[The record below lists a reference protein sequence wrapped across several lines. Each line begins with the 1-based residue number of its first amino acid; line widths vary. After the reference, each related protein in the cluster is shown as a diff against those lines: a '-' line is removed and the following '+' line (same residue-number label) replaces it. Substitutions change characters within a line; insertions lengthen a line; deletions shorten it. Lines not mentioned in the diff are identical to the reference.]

1 MVTGSA
7 RSPITMASFG
17 GAATAPEAKTTAR
30 ITRDSVATRRIVMGG
45 LLWPVILPQASVWR
59 NPAGM
64 YGWCACAVPSP
75 PEGERVAVRADTLAS
90 SGEARAEMMRG
101 SEVIGNGLGTAHR
114 VVLVIALL
122 ALLTTP
128 TAAQPQAELRVAIP
142 WTPENLDPTMNL
154 SSFRA
159 MVGVSI
165 FDSLVGRDAENRIVP
180 QLAESWRFVDDVT
193 LQLKL
198 RKGVVFH
205 DGEPFNAEAVRFTF
219 QRVLDLEQKSPNR
232 ATVAEIARVDVVD
245 DYTVN
250 LITRQPYAPLVN
262 RLIDF
267 ATVPPKYVAEKGNQG
282 IALKPVGTGPY
293 RFVELIKDDRMVVE
307 AFDRHWRGAPKIK
320 RIIYK
325 PIPEPFTRAAALRN
339 NEVDLVTTMPPS
351 LARELEKAPGIR
363 VQRVPSTWIIYL
375 GLNALKKPLSDVRVR
390 QALNYATDVDAIVK
404 NVLEGNGRRLEGPL
418 TPQMFGYD
426 GSVKG
431 YSPDPARARR
441 LLAEAG
447 YPDGLEIVLDSP
459 AGRYQGDK
467 EIAEALGGQWQRA
480 GFKPKVQVAEW
491 GAYFKR
497 YLGKQFQDAYMLG
510 LGGAMQDADELY
522 NLVSS
527 KGRGLYYK
535 NERVDALFDLGRST
549 MDAAKR
555 RQVYRDLQRAMI
567 EDATWVFLLQQVDIY
582 ASRDRLA
589 WTPRPDQWM
598 PLQDAT
604 LK

>member
-1 MVTGSA
+1 MRRSVSA
-7 RSPITMASFG
+7 
-17 GAATAPEAKTTAR
+17 
-30 ITRDSVATRRIVMGG
+30 
-45 LLWPVILPQASVWR
+45 
-59 NPAGM
+59 
-64 YGWCACAVPSP
+64 AV
-75 PEGERVAVRADTLAS
+75 TLA
-90 SGEARAEMMRG
+90 
-101 SEVIGNGLGTAHR
+101 
-114 VVLVIALL
+114 ALL
-122 ALLTTP
+122 ALVP
-128 TAAQPQAELRVAIP
+128 GPIGAQPQGELRVAIP

-154 SSFRA
+154 ASFRA
-159 MVGVSI
+159 MVGVSM
-165 FDSLVGRDAENRIVP
+165 FDSLVSRDAENRIVP
-180 QLAESWRFVDDVT
+180 QLAESWRLVDDVT
-193 LQLKL
+193 WQLKL

-219 QRVLDLEQKSPNR
+219 QRVLDPDQKSPNR
-232 ATVAEIARVDVVD
+232 ANVAEITRVDVVD

-250 LITRQPYAPLVN
+250 LVTRQPYAPLVN
-262 RLIDF
+262 RLLDF
-267 ATVPPKYVAEKGNQG
+267 AMVPPKYVTEKGNQG
-282 IALKPVGTGPY
+282 MALRPIGTGPY
-293 RFVELIKDDRMVVE
+293 RFVELIKDDRLIVE
-307 AFDRHWRGAPKIK
+307 AFDRHWRGVPKIR

-351 LARELEKAPGIR
+351 LARELERAPGIR
-363 VQRVPSTWIIYL
+363 VQRVPSSWIIYL
-375 GLNALKKPLSDVRVR
+375 GLNALKKPLSELKVR
-390 QALNYATDVDAIVK
+390 QALNYATDVDAIIK

-426 GSVKG
+426 PSIKG
-431 YSPDPARARR
+431 YAHDPARARK

-447 YPDGLEIVLDSP
+447 YPDGLEITLESS

-467 EIAEALGGQWQRA
+467 EIAEALGGQWQKA

-497 YLGKQFQDAYMLG
+497 YLGKQFQDTYLLG

-535 NERVDALFDLGRST
+535 NERVDALFDLGRGT

-555 RQVYRDLQRAMI
+555 RQVYRDLQRAMV

-582 ASRDRLA
+582 ASRDRLT

-598 PLQDAT
+598 LFQDAT

>member
-1 MVTGSA
+1 MIRNLTAALATLLMLLSGSA
-7 RSPITMASFG
+7 QAQSPG
-17 GAATAPEAKTTAR
+17 
-30 ITRDSVATRRIVMGG
+30 
-45 LLWPVILPQASVWR
+45 
-59 NPAGM
+59 
-64 YGWCACAVPSP
+64 
-75 PEGERVAVRADTLAS
+75 
-90 SGEARAEMMRG
+90 
-101 SEVIGNGLGTAHR
+101 
-114 VVLVIALL
+114 
-122 ALLTTP
+122 
-128 TAAQPQAELRVAIP
+128 ELRVAIP

-180 QLAESWRFVDDVT
+180 QLAESWRLVDDIT
-193 LQLKL
+193 WQLKL
-198 RKGVVFH
+198 RRGVVFH
-205 DGEPFNAEAVRFTF
+205 DGEPFNADAVRFTF
-219 QRVLDLEQKSPNR
+219 QRVLDPEQKSPNR
-232 ATVAEIARVDVVD
+232 ANVAEIVRVEVVD
-245 DYTVN
+245 DHTVN
-250 LITRQPYAPLVN
+250 LVTRQPYAPLVN
-262 RLIDF
+262 RLLDF
-267 ATVPPKYVAEKGNQG
+267 AIVPPKYVAEKGNQG
-282 IALKPVGTGPY
+282 MALRPVGTGPY

-320 RIIYK
+320 RIVYK

-351 LARELEKAPGIR
+351 LARELERTPGIR
-363 VQRVPSTWIIYL
+363 VQRVASSWIIYL
-375 GLNALKKPLSDVRVR
+375 GLNALKKPLSDVKVR
-390 QALNYATDVDAIVK
+390 QALNYATDVDAIIK
-404 NVLEGNGRRLEGPL
+404 NVLEGNGRKLEGPL
-418 TPQMFGYD
+418 TPQMFGHD
-426 GSVKG
+426 ASVKG
-431 YSPDPARARR
+431 YTPDPARARK

-447 YPDGLEIVLDSP
+447 YPDGLEITLDAP

-497 YLGKQFQDAYMLG
+497 YLAKQFPDAYLLG
-510 LGGAMQDADELY
+510 LGGPMQDADELY

-535 NERVDALFDLGRST
+535 NERVDTLFDLGRST
-549 MDAAKR
+549 MDQAKR
-555 RQVYRDLQRAMI
+555 RQIYRDLQRAMVD
-567 EDATWVFLLQQVDIY
+567 DATWVFLLQQVDIY
-582 ASRDRLA
+582 ATRDRLT